1 MKKIVALFY
10 LIICLMFCSC
20 TENTSGYS
28 YELTSSNWKTTLN
41 GGAEVSLTFDDD
53 TANLTIINADKSTQ
67 IKGKFLADEETFVIF
82 VPEIS
87 QNYGFSYIP
96 KGSTLD
102 ITYNGNTITLEK
114 TSENQRNQ

>member
-1 MKKIVALFY
+1 MKKFVTLFY
-10 LIICLMFCSC
+10 LIICIMFCSC
-20 TENTSGYS
+20 TQNTSGYS
-28 YELTSSNWKTTLN
+28 YELTSSNWHKTLD
-41 GGAEVSLTFDDD
+41 GGAEISLTFDDD
-53 TANLTIINADKSTQ
+53 TANFAIKNSDKSTQ

-87 QNYGFSYIP
+87 QNYGFSYKP

-114 TSENQRNQ
+114 TTEKQ